1 MKSLS
6 NKKSDKKSNVLSKES
21 KKINQS
27 TYIPKYKVK
36 SIQKMKAK
44 HRSRI
49 NDTIDEISDSINK
62 LHGLLK
68 ELNSENGDNYIDEL
82 REDFVYEEKDIC
94 IEDSALARY
103 RLHAYRLRMLEHKL
117 LSCEQFFSKDN
128 PMRIIGIDQEKF

>member
-6 NKKSDKKSNVLSKES
+6 NKKSDKKSKVLSKNP

-49 NDTIDEISDSINK
+49 NDRIDEISDSINK
-62 LHGLLK
+62 LHGLIK
-68 ELNSENGDNYIDEL
+68 ELNSENGVNYIYEL
-82 REDFVYEEKDIC
+82 REDFVYEENEIC

-117 LSCEQFFSKDN
+117 FTCQQFFREDDPKK
-128 PMRIIGIDQEKF
+128 IIGID

>member
-49 NDTIDEISDSINK
+49 NDTIDEISDNERSWVLIELLQQQTRAEISLGFVSKIN
-62 LHGLLK
+62 
-68 ELNSENGDNYIDEL
+68 
-82 REDFVYEEKDIC
+82 
-94 IEDSALARY
+94 
-103 RLHAYRLRMLEHKL
+103 
-117 LSCEQFFSKDN
+117 
-128 PMRIIGIDQEKF
+128 

>member
-6 NKKSDKKSNVLSKES
+6 NKKSDKKSKVLSKNL

-27 TYIPKYKVK
+27 TYIPEYKVK

-49 NDTIDEISDSINK
+49 NDTIDEISDSISK
-62 LHGLLK
+62 LQGLLK
-68 ELNSENGDNYIDEL
+68 ELNSEHGVNYINEL
-82 REDFVYEEKDIC
+82 REDFVYEEKDSC

-103 RLHAYRLRMLEHKL
+103 RLHAYRLRVLENRL
-117 LSCEQFFSKDN
+117 FSCQQFFRKDN
-128 PMRIIGIDQEKF
+128 PKRIIGIDHE

>member
-49 NDTIDEISDSINK
+49 NDRIDEISDSINK
-62 LHGLLK
+62 LHGLIK
-68 ELNSENGDNYIDEL
+68 ELNSENGVNYIYEL
-82 REDFVYEEKDIC
+82 REDFVYEENEIC

-117 LSCEQFFSKDN
+117 FTCQQFFREDDPKK
-128 PMRIIGIDQEKF
+128 IIGIDQGQI